1 MIFTILTLFP
11 SIFDSPLGESLIKKA
26 RDKGLLEFNIVN
38 IRDFAHDIHRTC
50 DDAPFG
56 GGAGMVMKAEPI
68 RDAMEHVDKV
78 RGRPR
83 YVLLTPLGRRFD
95 QELASRFSRIDHLA
109 LVCGRYEGV
118 DERILGLVDEEVS
131 IGDYVLSGG
140 EAAALVVIDAV
151 ARLVPGVLG
160 NEASPVD
167 ESFREGLLEYPQYTR
182 PREFLGME
190 VPEVLLSGN
199 HEEIRKWR
207 RKESIRRTILRRPD
221 LMERFQ
227 PTKEDRFLIRDLM
240 EELE

>member
-83 YVLLTPLGRRFD
+83 YVILTPLGRRFD
-95 QELASRFSRIDHLA
+95 QDLASRFSRIDHLA

-167 ESFREGLLEYPQYTR
+167 ESFRDGLLEYPQYTR
-182 PREFLGME
+182 PREFSGME

-227 PTKEDRFLIRDLM
+227 PTKEDTRLIRELM